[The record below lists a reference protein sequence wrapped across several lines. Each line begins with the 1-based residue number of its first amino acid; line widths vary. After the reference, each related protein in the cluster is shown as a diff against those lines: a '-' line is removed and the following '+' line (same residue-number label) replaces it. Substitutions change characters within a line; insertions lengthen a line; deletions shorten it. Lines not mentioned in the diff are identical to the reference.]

1 VAVSVVG
8 PEYLRAAAANP
19 AIRDLKRRSYELL
32 HVSAGSR
39 VIDVGCGP
47 GIDTSELGLLVG
59 PTGQVVGVDH
69 DAAMVTA
76 AEDAAL
82 HAGVSGWTRHQ
93 VAAGTALPF
102 PAGSFDAARCERVFQ
117 HLADPGPAL
126 ALSELRRVTRPGGR
140 LVIADT
146 DWGTLS
152 IDHDDVELERR
163 IVRLH
168 VSRFWNGFAGRR
180 LRRLFVMQ
188 GIAPSDVEIF
198 VVQLELPALLDLL
211 AVTEQYALATGAI
224 APHEWRRWRQ
234 GLWLADAA
242 GRHFAELNVVLVAGT
257 VPAGAS

>member
-19 AIRDLKRRSYELL
+19 VIRELKRRSYELL
-32 HVSAGSR
+32 RVGEGSR

-59 PTGQVVGVDH
+59 PTGQVVGIDQ
-69 DAAMVTA
+69 DAAMIA
-76 AEDAAL
+76 AADAEARRV
-82 HAGVSGWTRHQ
+82 GVSGWTRHQ

-102 PAGSFDAARCERVFQ
+102 APASFDAARCERVFQ

-126 ALSELRRVTRPGGR
+126 ALAELRRVTRPGGR
-140 LVIADT
+140 IAVADT

-152 IDHDDVELERR
+152 IDLDDVELERR
-163 IVRLH
+163 ITRLH

-188 GIAPSDVEIF
+188 GLPPTDVEAF
-198 VVQLELPALLDLL
+198 VVLLELPALLELL
-211 AVTEQYALATGAI
+211 SATEQYALATGAVS
-224 APHEWRRWRQ
+224 PDEWRRWRQ
-234 GLWLADAA
+234 GLWLTDAA
-242 GRHFAELNVVLVAGT
+242 GAHFAQLNVILVASI
-257 VPAGAS
+257 VPAGPA